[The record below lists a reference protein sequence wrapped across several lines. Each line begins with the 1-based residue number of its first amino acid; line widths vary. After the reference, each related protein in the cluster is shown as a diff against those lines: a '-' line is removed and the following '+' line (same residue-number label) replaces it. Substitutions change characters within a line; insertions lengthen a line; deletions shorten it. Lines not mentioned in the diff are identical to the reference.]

1 MRIFKCF
8 IMATLCAFLIT
19 LSFGCSNGTDVK
31 VANPPP
37 DVKPSAPA
45 ELKGLSKKAVG
56 PGTSAASGR
65 NPGESN

>member
-8 IMATLCAFLIT
+8 VMATLCAFLMT
-19 LSFGCSNGTDVK
+19 LSLGCSDGTDVK
-31 VANPPP
+31 VANAPP
-37 DVKPSAPA
+37 DVKPSGPT

-65 NPGESN
+65 NPGASN